1 MKKIAVLT
9 SGGDAPGMNNAIYG
23 ITQEAKK
30 HNIEV
35 CFVKNGFKGLVEDEI
50 TTSLQENIHN
60 YVSRGGT
67 CIYTARYPE
76 FKEPAVR
83 EKAVKLLK
91 KKGIEAVVVIGGDGS
106 YQGAQRLHELGIKAI
121 GLPGTIDNDI
131 ASSAESIGYD
141 TALNNIV
148 DAINKVRDTS
158 ESHDRCIFVEVM
170 GNHNGELAL
179 YSGLATGAEIIITN
193 EYTLTTDEI
202 AKLVNEE
209 FKKPNK
215 HSVII
220 VVSEKIYPDLN
231 KLAKEV
237 GEKSGHNTRSMVLAY
252 IQRGGSPS
260 ARDRINAALLGIKA
274 VNLLVQGESGI
285 VLGYSSREIIKT
297 PILKALKL
305 EKTTIEE
312 RTKLADH
319 FNKLSRA

>member
-23 ITQEAKK
+23 IVQEAKK
-30 HNIEV
+30 HKIEV
-35 CFVKNGFKGLVEDEI
+35 YFVKNGFKGLVEDDMS
-50 TTSLQENIHN
+50 TTLLENIHN

-67 CIYTARYPE
+67 CLYTARYPE
-76 FKEPAVR
+76 FKEAKTR

-91 KKGIEAVVVIGGDGS
+91 KKGIEAVIVIGGDGS
-106 YQGAQRLHELGIKAI
+106 FQGAQKLHELGIKTI

-131 ASSAESIGYD
+131 ASTAESIGYD

-148 DAINKVRDTS
+148 DAINKIRDTS

-170 GNHNGELAL
+170 GNHNGALAL
-179 YSGLATGAEIIITN
+179 YSGLATAAEIIITN
-193 EYTLTTDEI
+193 EYTLNADEI
-202 AKLVNEE
+202 AEIVRGE

-215 HSVII
+215 HSVVI

-237 GEKSGHNTRSMVLAY
+237 GQKSGCNARSMVLGY
-252 IQRGGSPS
+252 IQRGGSPT
-260 ARDRINAALLGIKA
+260 ARDRINAALLGIQS
-274 VNLLVQGESGI
+274 VNLLVQGKSGI
-285 VLGYSSREIIKT
+285 VLGYSAREIVET
-297 PILKALKL
+297 PILEALKL
-305 EKTTIEE
+305 EGSTIEE
-312 RTKLADH
+312 RTEIAKH